1 MVDVWV
7 VDKLTLL
14 AEVEDMLCN
23 GTGSKYSIGTLFSFL
38 YLEQD
43 EAALRSSNTMT
54 HSFVRLSTLLGCVRY
69 LIRETGNGRAA
80 RS

>member
-7 VDKLTLL
+7 VDKHTIW
-14 AEVEDMLCN
+14 AEVEDVLCN
-23 GTGSKYSIGTLFSFL
+23 GTGSKYSIGTLFSLL

-54 HSFVRLSTLLGCVRY
+54 HSFVRLFTLLGCVQY
-69 LIRETGNGRAA
+69 LIRETGNGRVV